1 MKMGETP
8 IQAANSA
15 IRLAHIIYKA
25 GVNGFN
31 PTHELRELLTTAD
44 LKGGA
49 FFTNTLH
56 EYIRT
61 TVEWKMDKKG
71 IRSGGDPEGEW
82 NTWIEV
88 AEEKFK
94 LIRGRGDEVDRRI
107 HEELKNRKALNP
119 NGGGV
124 YQPNIEGMPAPAPA
138 PRPNPPPNPPRPR
151 DDKDHKDNKDDKY
164 YCKLH
169 GRNSTHTTGDCKV
182 LKKGLE
188 SANPEVIRALT
199 TTLAPG
205 TDLTSKGQRPNANY
219 NGNRDGGDA
228 HDRGNGDR
236 RDLAK
241 CQRCSNAAGRSIW
254 HNQSK
259 CYLEPGVEVPDWFN
273 PMEEGRRKI
282 VNDKRRAQGLGE
294 LPPFRRQPPRHGVAR
309 TQGGCS
315 TLP

>member
-107 HEELKNRKALNP
+107 HEELKNRKALTPMEVVCTNP
-119 NGGGV
+119 TLRAC
-124 YQPNIEGMPAPAPA
+124 PLRL
-138 PRPNPPPNPPRPR
+138 RPLGQIPHQTPLGHVMTKITRITRMANTIA
-151 DDKDHKDNKDDKY
+151 
-164 YCKLH
+164 
-169 GRNSTHTTGDCKV
+169 NSTAVIQHT
-182 LKKGLE
+182 
-188 SANPEVIRALT
+188 PRVIV
-199 TTLAPG
+199 
-205 TDLTSKGQRPNANY
+205 
-219 NGNRDGGDA
+219 
-228 HDRGNGDR
+228 
-236 RDLAK
+236 K
-241 CQRCSNAAGRSIW
+241 C
-254 HNQSK
+254 
-259 CYLEPGVEVPDWFN
+259 
-273 PMEEGRRKI
+273 
-282 VNDKRRAQGLGE
+282 
-294 LPPFRRQPPRHGVAR
+294 
-309 TQGGCS
+309 
-315 TLP
+315 